1 MVVGEIILAAFLQV
15 LFDRLASRKLL
26 KFASQLGVEKHL
38 KNWDERLKRIK
49 MVLEDANEK
58 QDTRREVKAW
68 LDDLTDLAY
77 DVEDVL
83 DEFFTEA
90 SQRQL
95 IDESQASTSKV
106 GAVKIKIMMTAKITK
121 INARLN
127 DLMKQKE
134 TLKLN
139 ENVGGGSDIR
149 EEILLSTCP
158 TTSTD
163 TYGMLGREEDEE
175 LAVQLLLSDK
185 YSDSAFTRVRVIP
198 IHGMAGIGKT
208 TLARSVYNNE
218 KVQSFFRGKTAWVCV
233 SEGFDNIETIAKS
246 ILPQMIP
253 EITCNNKDSYWLQ
266 VKLQETLNGQ
276 RFLIVLDDIRDYDYC
291 KWTALLAHF
300 QVGAPGS
307 CIIITTRNQ
316 EAASLMETEAETPSM
331 KLDLLSDDACLSILA
346 QHALNAR
353 DFSAHPK
360 LKNISKDIVRKCGGL
375 PLAVKTVGSLLRVNK
390 DWEMVSSDK
399 IWNILKNKGK
409 IVPALKLSYQHLPSH
424 LKRCFAYCSIFP
436 KNYEFEEKQL
446 VLLWMAEGL
455 LDQPREGKTEMEELG
470 RENFQNLLSRSFFQ
484 QSGREDKSRF
494 LMHGLIRKL
503 AKWAARD
510 TCFRMKDHKVED
522 RDGKRSIS
530 KRARYSSWLGGTYD
544 GIEKF
549 EVVSKLRRLRTFI
562 PLMLPSQGNCHLAHD
577 VPLQLVKKLRR
588 LRVLSFRGYCITE
601 LPDSIRDLKHL
612 RYLDLSATLIE
623 SIPESI
629 TTLYNLQTLLLEKCI
644 YLNKLPSM
652 LENLV
657 NLRHLNIQGAIHL
670 EGMPMHIGKLT
681 CLRTLSNMVV
691 GRDSCSGLKE
701 LGSLPHLRGT
711 LCISKLENVIKVE
724 EAETANL
731 NSKSK
736 ITGLSLEWSEDIDES
751 KDRTRELEVLEK
763 LKPHESLEEL
773 IIRCYGGANFPTW
786 LSCPSFPDLV
796 VLTIENC
803 KTCTSLPPIGQLSS
817 LKVLSIIGMAKVK
830 NVGSQFFGNGAFESL
845 EILHFEDM
853 KEWKIWSP
861 REGFPKLRELSL
873 RSCPKLL
880 RNIPSHL
887 PSLKKAKIYGCGKL
901 VISVSNFPDLCELE
915 IEGSKGLVLKSVA
928 EFSSLAIRSLSSSR
942 LITPQILQG
951 FDMQG
956 LTKTEDLTISMS
968 EELTHLWPDDM
979 GSLQHF
985 TLLRRLR
992 INNCPK
998 LVSLVPEN
1006 VEEQLQQGGPS
1017 MLTEIEIKNC
1027 IALESLPKAMMYSTI
1042 CLKLVRI
1049 VKCDLLEHI
1058 AIGQLPPTLERLE
1071 VSECRKLKFL
1081 LVDDDGKSCSSS
1093 TASLNLK
1100 IHYCPSLEYL
1110 TSSRELPTS
1119 LKCLELLR
1127 CPKLM
1132 SIANRLHPNS
1142 FLECIEV
1149 SYCQNLQSLP
1159 TGIHTLPTLHKIVI
1173 RDCPHLGFLSD
1184 QEWQLPA
1191 NLRVLHISG
1200 CDQMRSLP
1208 IGIQNHTSLQ
1218 KLTIHSCPDNVS
1230 FPGGGFPTNI
1240 TSLSISYHKIT
1251 DAQFGWGLKKLTSLN
1266 NLQISKCPHLV
1277 SFQEIMLPESL
1288 TSLTISDFPNLKH
1301 LSSKGFREIKA
1312 LKELFISECG
1322 KFVSFSKDV
1331 LPASLLTLRISNC
1344 GKLESFP
1351 KNGVPLSLQ
1360 QLYIFDCPLL
1370 ERRYKKDQGRE
1381 WRKISH
1387 VPFVEFD

>member
-1 MVVGEIILAAFLQV
+1 MAEIILAPLLQL
-15 LFDRLASRKLL
+15 LFDQLTSRKLL
-26 KFASQLGVEKHL
+26 EFACQLGVETHL
-38 KNWDERLKRIK
+38 KNWDERLKGIK

-68 LDDLTDLAY
+68 LDDLTELAC
-77 DVEDVL
+77 DMEDVL
-83 DEFFTEA
+83 DEFLTEA

-106 GAVKIKIMMTAKITK
+106 GNLVPSCFTSLSSTPSAVKIKIMMTAKITK
-121 INARLN
+121 INARFN
-127 DLMKQKE
+127 DLKKQKE

-149 EEILLSTCP
+149 EEILFSTCP
-158 TTSTD
+158 TMWTD
-163 TYGMLGREEDEE
+163 TYGMFGREEDEE
-175 LAVQLLLSDK
+175 LVVQLLLSDK

-208 TLARSVYNNE
+208 TLAGSVYNNE
-218 KVQSFFRGKTAWVCV
+218 KVRSFFRGQTAWVCV
-233 SEGFDNIETIAKS
+233 SKGFDNIETIAKS
-246 ILPQMIP
+246 ILPYMIP
-253 EITCNNKDSYWLQ
+253 KITCNNKDSYWLQ
-266 VKLQETLNGQ
+266 GKLQETLKGK
-276 RFLIVLDDIRDYDYC
+276 RFLIVLDDVRDYDYC

-331 KLDLLSDDACLSILA
+331 QLDLLSDDACLSILA

-360 LKNISKDIVRKCGGL
+360 LKNISKEIVRKCGGL
-375 PLAVKTVGSLLRVNK
+375 PLVVKTVGSRLRVNK

-399 IWNILKNKGK
+399 IWNTLKEKGK
-409 IVPALKLSYQHLPSH
+409 IVPALMLSYHHLPAH
-424 LKRCFAYCSIFP
+424 LKRCFVYCSIFP
-436 KNYEFEEKQL
+436 KNYEFEKKQL
-446 VLLWMAEGL
+446 VLLWMAEDL
-455 LDQPREGKTEMEELG
+455 LQPREGKTEMEELG
-470 RENFQNLLSRSFFQ
+470 MEYFQNLLSRSFFQ
-484 QSGREDKSRF
+484 QSGRDEDKSRF
-494 LMHGLIRKL
+494 LMHGFRRKL
-503 AKWAARD
+503 AKLVAGD
-510 TCFRMKDHKVED
+510 TCFRMKD
-522 RDGKRSIS
+522 RDHKRSIS
-530 KRARYSSWLGGTYD
+530 ERARYSSWSGGTDD

-549 EVVSKLRRLRTFI
+549 EVVSKLRGLRTFLH
-562 PLMLPSQGNCHLAHD
+562 LMLPSQGNCRLAHN
-577 VPLQLVKKLRR
+577 VPLDQLVKKLRR

-623 SIPESI
+623 SVPESI

-644 YLNKLPSM
+644 YLKKLPSM
-652 LENLV
+652 LKNLV

-701 LGSLPHLRGT
+701 LGSLPHLQGT
-711 LCISKLENVIKVE
+711 LCISKLENVTKSK
-724 EAETANL
+724 EAEHANL
-731 NSKSK
+731 NSNPK

-751 KDRTRELEVLEK
+751 ENRASELAVLEK
-763 LKPHESLEEL
+763 LKPHESLKEL

-803 KTCTSLPPIGQLSS
+803 EMCTSLPPIGQLSS
-817 LKVLSIIGMAKVK
+817 LKVLSIIGMANVE
-830 NVGSQFFGNGAFESL
+830 NVGHQFFGNGAFESL

-880 RNIPSHL
+880 RNIPNHL

-915 IEGSKGLVLKSVA
+915 IEGSKGVVLKSVA
-928 EFSSLAIRSLSSSR
+928 EFSSLAIRSLSR
-942 LITPQILQG
+942 

-992 INNCPK
+992 IYNCPK

-1006 VEEQLQQGGPS
+1006 GEEQLQQGWPS

-1027 IALESLPKAMMYSTI
+1027 KALESLPRAMMYNSTS

-1081 LVDDDGKSCSSS
+1081 FVDDDGNNCSSS

-1132 SIANRLHPNS
+1132 SIANRLHRNS

-1149 SYCQNLQSLP
+1149 LRCENLQSLP
-1159 TGIHTLPTLHKIVI
+1159 TGIYTLRTLHEIII
-1173 RDCPHLGFLSD
+1173 RDCPNLVFSSG

-1191 NLRVLHISG
+1191 NLRVLQISG

-1208 IGIQNHTSLQ
+1208 IGIQSHTSLQ
-1218 KLTIHSCPDNVS
+1218 KLTIHSCPDDVS
-1230 FPGGGFPTNI
+1230 FPEGGFPTNI
-1240 TSLSISYHKIT
+1240 TSLSISHHKIT
-1251 DAQFGWGLKKLTSLN
+1251 DALFEWGLNNLTSLN
-1266 NLQISKCPHLV
+1266 NLKISECPHLV
-1277 SFQEIMLPESL
+1277 SFPDMMLPESL
-1288 TSLTISDFPNLKH
+1288 TSLTILHFPKLKR
-1301 LSSKGFREIKA
+1301 LSSKGFQEIKA
-1312 LKELFISECG
+1312 LKELVISECG

-1331 LPASLLTLRISNC
+1331 LPASLLKLCINNC
-1344 GKLESFP
+1344 GKLESLP
-1351 KNGVPLSLQ
+1351 EKGVPLSLQ

-1370 ERRYKKDQGRE
+1370 ERRCKKDQGPE

-1387 VPFVEFD
+1387 VPFVEFDL